1 MCRMRR
7 MLRTTTL
14 AGTILLAAA
23 LALSGCA
30 GNAGGGGDD
39 SASAGAKGSSSES
52 AVGEWGDVDDS
63 AQPSLVLAKDGTLTG
78 TDGCNQLNGGWT
90 QEGDTVTF
98 SNVASTMMMCA
109 DVDTWLA
116 GLDTAKVDGS
126 TMTVYGPAGRKIG
139 TLERA

>member
-1 MCRMRR
+1 

-14 AGTILLAAA
+14 AGTILIAAA

-30 GNAGGGGDD
+30 GVVAAGGG
-39 SASAGAKGSSSES
+39 SASASASASAKGSSSES

-63 AQPSLVLAKDGTLTG
+63 TQPSLVLAKDGTLTG

-126 TMTVYGPAGRKIG
+126 TMTVYGPAGRKVG
-139 TLERA
+139 TLERADG

>member
-1 MCRMRR
+1 M
-7 MLRTTTL
+7 
-14 AGTILLAAA
+14 
-23 LALSGCA
+23 
-30 GNAGGGGDD
+30 
-39 SASAGAKGSSSES
+39 
-52 AVGEWGDVDDS
+52 GEWGDIDDS
-63 AQPSLVLAKDGTLTG
+63 TSRRSCSAKDGTLTG

-98 SNVASTMMMCA
+98 SNVASTMMMCD

>member
-1 MCRMRR
+1 
-7 MLRTTTL
+7 MLRTPTL

-30 GNAGGGGDD
+30 GVVDAGGGG
-39 SASAGAKGSSSES
+39 SASATASAKGSSSES

>member
-1 MCRMRR
+1 

-14 AGTILLAAA
+14 TGTILLAAA

-30 GNAGGGGDD
+30 GVVAAGGSSAGA
-39 SASAGAKGSSSES
+39 SASASAKGSSSES

-63 AQPSLVLAKDGTLTG
+63 TQPSLVLAKDGTLTG

-109 DVDTWLA
+109 DQDTWLSKLA
-116 GLDTAKVDGS
+116 TAKIDGS
-126 TMTVYGPAGRKIG
+126 TMTVHGAAAREIG
-139 TLERA
+139 TLERS